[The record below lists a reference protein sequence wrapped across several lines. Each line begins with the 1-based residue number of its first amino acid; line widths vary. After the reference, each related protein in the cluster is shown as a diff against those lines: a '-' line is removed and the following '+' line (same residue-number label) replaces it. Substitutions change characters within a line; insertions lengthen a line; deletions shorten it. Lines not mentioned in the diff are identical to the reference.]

1 MLDNSTQKEI
11 IIDEIKA
18 IGLSLL
24 RDAEK
29 IADDDSCINLK
40 IILRFTPDSLP
51 TLEICKEKRVE
62 L

>member
-1 MLDNSTQKEI
+1 MLDNSTRKEL
-11 IIDEIKA
+11 IIDQIKA

-29 IADDDSCINLK
+29 IADDDMNLK
-40 IILRFTPDSLP
+40 IILRFEPDSLP
-51 TLEICKEKRVE
+51 TLEICKEKMVE